1 MIRFGMHSSLWT
13 TSWTR
18 EGAELSVREAA
29 RHGLD
34 VVEIALLEPDK
45 VDIAHSRELFVRHR
59 VAPTASLGLPAEVEA
74 SRHPDE
80 ARAFLMRAL
89 DVAHALGSNT
99 LSGVTYSTLGYRSG
113 SPPTEAEYEA
123 IARALKPV
131 AKRASELG
139 MTLGLEPCNRYETHL
154 LNTAAQ
160 TRALIQRID
169 EPALMIHLD
178 TYHCNIEEKSFAAA
192 LQDGGNRVA
201 YVHLSESDRGVPGS
215 GNIDWRGVMAALK
228 RADYSGDLVLESFV
242 NMPPQL
248 ARALSV
254 WRPVARDA
262 EEVLTIGVPFVKS
275 LARAMGVLSD

>member
-1 MIRFGMHSSLWT
+1 
-13 TSWTR
+13 
-18 EGAELSVREAA
+18 VREAA

-45 VDIAHSRELFVRHR
+45 VDVPHSLGLFKHYG

-74 SRHPDE
+74 SRHPGE
-80 ARAFLMRAL
+80 ARAFLMGAL
-89 DVAHALGSNT
+89 EVAHALGCNT

-123 IARALKPV
+123 VARAIKPV
-131 AKRASELG
+131 AKRAGELG

-160 TRALIQRID
+160 TRAFIERVD

-178 TYHCNIEEKSFAAA
+178 TYHCNIEEKNCAAA
-192 LQDGGNRVA
+192 LADGGERVR

-215 GNIDWRGVMAALK
+215 GNIDWRGVMNALK
-228 RADYSGDLVLESFV
+228 QANFSGDLVVESFV
-242 NMPPQL
+242 NMMPQL
-248 ARALSV
+248 ASALSV

-262 EEVLTIGVPFVKS
+262 EEVLTIGVPFVRS
-275 LARAMGVLSD
+275 LAQATGVLKG

>member
-13 TSWTR
+13 AGWTR

-29 RHGLD
+29 RHGLQ

-45 VDIAHSRELFVRHR
+45 VDVAHSRELFARHG

-74 SRHPDE
+74 SRHPDA

-89 DVAHALGSNT
+89 EVAHALGSST

-113 SPPTEAEYEA
+113 SPPTEAEYDA
-123 IARALKPV
+123 LARALKPV
-131 AKRASELG
+131 ARRAGELG

-160 TRALIQRID
+160 TRALVERID

-192 LQDGGNRVA
+192 LADGGGRVR

-215 GNIDWRGVMAALK
+215 GNVDWRGVLAALK
-228 RADYSGDLVLESFV
+228 RADYSGDLVVEFFV

-248 ARALSV
+248 ASALSV

-262 EEVLTIGVPFVKS
+262 EEVLAVGVPYLKS
-275 LARAMGVLSD
+275 LAQATGLVAA